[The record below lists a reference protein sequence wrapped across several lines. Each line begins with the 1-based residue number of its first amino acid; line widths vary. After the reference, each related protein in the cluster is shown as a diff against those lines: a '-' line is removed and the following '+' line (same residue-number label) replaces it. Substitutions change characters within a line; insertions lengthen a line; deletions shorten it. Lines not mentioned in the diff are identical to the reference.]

1 MNEVPHGKVR
11 VRLTSRPDLEPYAEF
26 SLSESD
32 LAERIRPSEVGG
44 IDSSVEH
51 IAAEVVWGLTQLTV
65 DEALELASEG
75 RIPHEYAAQLKDFRS
90 VGYPPMTPGQYA
102 DVALGNGAHSTWRC
116 TELGWELVERTPPEQ
131 ETRRDG
137 GAEIEA
143 ER

>member
-1 MNEVPHGKVR
+1 MNEVPDGKVR
-11 VRLTSRPDLEPYAEF
+11 VRLASRPDLEPYAEF

-51 IAAEVVWGLTQLTV
+51 IAAELVWGLTQLTV
-65 DEALELASEG
+65 DEALQLAAEE
-75 RIPHEYAAQLKDFRS
+75 RIPREYAVQLEDFRS
-90 VGYPPMTPGQYA
+90 AGWLPMTPGQYA
-102 DVALGNGAHSTWRC
+102 DVTLANGAHSTWRC
-116 TELGWELVERTPPEQ
+116 TELGWQLVERTPPEQ
-131 ETRRDG
+131 HTRDG